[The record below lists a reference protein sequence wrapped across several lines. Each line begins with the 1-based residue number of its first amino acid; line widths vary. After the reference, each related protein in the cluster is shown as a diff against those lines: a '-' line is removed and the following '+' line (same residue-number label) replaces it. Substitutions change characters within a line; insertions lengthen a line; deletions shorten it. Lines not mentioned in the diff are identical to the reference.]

1 MMIKHILIVLL
12 AAFALSFP
20 NANAQSPTQSQQG
33 ELTAE
38 QLKFFE
44 THIRPVLIKECY
56 SCHSTKTG
64 NAKGGL
70 RLDSQQLMHLGGSSG
85 PAIVPGDTEASLLFN
100 AISYQDF
107 AMPPKGPLPPEV
119 VTNFRKWIEMG
130 APDPRRTDAAEVN
143 SQITD
148 ADIKQA
154 KAEFWAY
161 RKPVQP
167 IVPEITSLGSN
178 DAGTAATPQAAA
190 PWVRSD
196 IDRFVLAG
204 LKEAGLTPG
213 ADAEPRQLLRR
224 LSYDLIGLPPTPQ
237 QTDAFVRQWSRDP
250 DRAIATTVDRL
261 LDSPQFGERWG
272 RHWLDLA
279 RYAESNGREVNMT
292 FPQAWRYR
300 DYVIDSFNEDKP
312 YDRFVQEQIAGD
324 LLPVKTDE
332 QWAEN
337 LVATSFLAIG
347 PKSLSEQN
355 RVQFTADLVDEQ
367 IDATTRVILG
377 TSVACARCHD
387 HKFDPIPQSD
397 YYAMAGIFGSTQAYY
412 GVPASQFGALGG
424 IQNRNTT
431 SLLVLPVEDPNPF
444 DRQYTKDELSAMTA
458 EIREARRE
466 LVESRQTMRRG
477 NADAGNPNA
486 TNRPQVPIQNLIP
499 LQNRIEVLSSV
510 LGSVDENGKPITFC
524 MGVQD
529 KDKPADA
536 KLLVRGEIDQPAQTV
551 KRDFPQV
558 LRDQPAN
565 IPAGASGRLELAR
578 WLTSADNPLTA
589 RVMVNRIWQHL
600 LGHGIVRSTEDFG
613 STGQAPS
620 HPELLDHLAIEFVDS
635 GWSIKSMIRQIAN
648 SRVYRLSSS
657 FDEAKFLEDPD
668 NQWLWRA
675 SPRRLD
681 AEALRDSM
689 LFVSGQLELTR
700 PRASEVAKA
709 GYMQVRDGNLVNL
722 NQIAAMS
729 SAMAGES
736 MTGAGMGGEARMD
749 GMADAAGGDPLTN
762 ARQQFARQM
771 MRQDPAGFARTLRNA
786 RSGIERVD
794 MVEASFRS
802 VYLPILRD
810 ELPRSLE
817 VFDLAEPSMVIGARE
832 SSNTPN
838 QALYLLNNEFVLRQ
852 SETLAKQVLEE
863 TRSVNEQIDQ
873 AFLRVLGRQPSK
885 QEREASSKFM
895 AEFSGSSRYRGQAL
909 LTLSALCQSLMA
921 SAEFRY
927 LP

>member
-1 MMIKHILIVLL
+1 MMIKHISIVLL
-12 AAFALSFP
+12 AAFALSLP
-20 NANAQSPTQSQQG
+20 NAEAQSPTPPQEG

-107 AMPPKGPLPPEV
+107 AMPPKGPLPPEI

-130 APDPRRTDAAEVN
+130 APDPRRTDAAKVN

-161 RKPVQP
+161 RKPAQP
-167 IVPEITSLGSN
+167 LVPKITSLSGSN
-178 DAGTAATPQAAA
+178 NADTAATPQAAA

-196 IDRFVLAG
+196 IDRFILAG
-204 LKEAGLTPG
+204 LKEAGLTPSP
-213 ADAEPRQLLRR
+213 DAEPRQLLRR

-250 DRAIATTVDRL
+250 DRAIAATVDRL

-300 DYVIDSFNEDKP
+300 DYVIDSFNKDKP

-337 LVATSFLAIG
+337 LVATTFLAIG

-431 SLLVLPVEDPNPF
+431 SLMMLPIEDPNPF
-444 DRQYTKDELSAMTA
+444 DRHYTKDELAAMVT
-458 EIREARRE
+458 EIREARQE
-466 LVESRQTMRRG
+466 LVESRQTMRR
-477 NADAGNPNA
+477 DAGNPNV
-486 TNRPQVPIQNLIP
+486 TNRPQVPIQNLIR

-529 KDKPADA
+529 KDKPSDA

-648 SRVYRLSSS
+648 SRVYRLSNA

-689 LFVSGQLELTR
+689 LFVSGQLELAR

-722 NQIAAMS
+722 NQIAAMG
-729 SAMAGES
+729 SAMASSS
-736 MTGAGMGGEARMD
+736 MTNMNGEARMD
-749 GMADAAGGDPLTN
+749 GMAGAAGGDPLTN

-852 SETLAKQVLEE
+852 SETLATQVLEE
-863 TRSVNEQIDQ
+863 TRSVSEQIDQ